1 MKTSKIILCAMI
13 LTGIAATL
21 FACYILPYYQPV
33 TEQTYCD
40 ISQRQEDDTLRIL
53 FIGDSWA
60 SYHHDHDSTLAA
72 LTSQLT
78 AMPCKVQSIGHV
90 GAKSKEIYERLFV
103 DIKPYISQHPD
114 YCIISVGINDAVAK
128 LGPDYYCTNY
138 AHIIRFL
145 LRHDIT
151 PVVIDMPDVDY
162 RAVFEREALP
172 SKLRHLFS
180 AFITGVPRYSF
191 HPYRTLLQN
200 TISQAG
206 WNDSIVYVKAQSWYN
221 NDGHSR
227 QYRSD
232 GIHLNTQGYLDLDL
246 CLSEEISNHKKL

>member
-1 MKTSKIILCAMI
+1 MI
-13 LTGIAATL
+13 LLGIASAL
-21 FACYILPYYQPV
+21 FAGYVLPYYQPA
-33 TEQTYCD
+33 TEQTYYD
-40 ISQRQEDDTLRIL
+40 ICQRQKDDTLRIL

-60 SYHHDHDSTLAA
+60 AYHHDHDSTLAT
-72 LTSQLT
+72 LTSQVT
-78 AMPCKVQSIGHV
+78 AMPCKVQSFGHV
-90 GAKSKEIYERLFV
+90 GAKSKEIYERLFA
-103 DIKPYISQHPD
+103 DTKPYISEHPD
-114 YCIISVGINDAVAK
+114 YCVISAGINDAVAK
-128 LGPDYYCTNY
+128 MAPDYYCTNY

-145 LRHDIT
+145 LHHDIT

-162 RAVFEREALP
+162 RAVFEREALS

-191 HPYRTLLQN
+191 HPYRSLLKD

-206 WNDSIVYVKAQSWYN
+206 WIDSIVYVKAQRWCN

-232 GIHLNTQGYLDLDL
+232 GIHLNTQGYLYIDS
-246 CLSEEISNHKKL
+246 CLSEEICTHHNNRKLLRTIKK